1 VSFRGVRDGAAYD
14 REMVAQRKV
23 GKPEPVAAG
32 PVGAASDEARED
44 PADGLGGSGD
54 GSGTAAVGTSVRKAL
69 RIVEAVAEQGPM
81 GAAELARRIGT
92 TRATAHR
99 LGREL
104 LACGWLTQ
112 GADSRFRLGAR
123 AFAICTAL
131 GRLEVREE
139 ILGLLGD
146 LRDRTE
152 ETVQLTARIGQELV
166 YLEQLSS
173 PRPVLSL
180 GRVGERVPVHS
191 VSGGL
196 AILAFEDPGTQA
208 QLLQGPL
215 ARLTPETVSDPAE
228 LRAELEAIRTRG
240 YAVNLG
246 RRRSDVG
253 GVGAPVLDAR
263 GRPVA
268 AVSVCVPLYRL
279 DDERVAQLGPEVQA
293 TARAVGALLRLAGSA
308 GPLPWPV
315 GLVATQVAG

>member
-1 VSFRGVRDGAAYD
+1 
-14 REMVAQRKV
+14 MVAEQQAGRL
-23 GKPEPVAAG
+23 AAG
-32 PVGAASDEARED
+32 RGRASK
-44 PADGLGGSGD
+44 GSGEGERSSPQALLGPSASP
-54 GSGTAAVGTSVRKAL
+54 GSSGASLGTSVRKAL
-69 RIVEAVAEQGPM
+69 RIVEAVAELGPM
-81 GAAELARRIGT
+81 GAADLARRVGT

-123 AFAICTAL
+123 AFAVCAAC

-152 ETVQLTARIGQELV
+152 ETVQLTTRVGNEIV

-180 GRVGERVPVHS
+180 GRVGERAPIHT

-196 AILAFEDPGTQA
+196 AILAFEDPETQA
-208 QLLQGPL
+208 ALLRGPL
-215 ARLTPETVSDPAE
+215 PQLTPETVSDPAL
-228 LRAELEAIRTRG
+228 LRAELRRIQAQG

-253 GVGAPVLDAR
+253 GVGAPVLDAQ
-263 GRPVA
+263 GRPVVAVA
-268 AVSVCVPLYRL
+268 ACVPRYRL
-279 DDERVAQLGPEVQA
+279 DEERVAQLGVEVQA
-293 TARAVGALLRLAGSA
+293 TARAVGALLRLAGAS

-315 GLVATQVAG
+315 GRLAAEAAG